1 MHLPLAFSIHHFI
14 SSVGADAGFAAIIGL
29 AILVLLYFAQARE
42 TTTLRD
48 EAISASQRVEQ
59 LERRVAQLGGPPVAP
74 APETATSSPQAGASG
89 PAAPGA
95 PAGGA
100 RVAPARP
107 VANPVPTATPGA
119 ERAPLPPSGSASTS
133 SPAAPAGVGAPALAD
148 ATRLIPTAQP
158 APEAGQWSAHAG
170 QPWQPAAAAAREA
183 TPPREN
189 EATRQ
194 APLTGQGKAPP
205 EAEPPREETV
215 RRRDAPAALA
225 TPPPATAAA
234 GAGQTQSA
242 SESPPAPVAGIDGG
256 GPSRSRPAASGPPR
270 QLPPEMHIRD
280 GSRSPGPMS
289 RGQRG
294 PTKRWLSALL
304 GVLLLA
310 GVIAVLLVV
319 TSGGGTSHSAAR
331 GTRNTN
337 APAARAGFNPASVT
351 VAVLNG
357 TDVSQLAHRVEQKL
371 ARSGYKGGTVATA
384 ADQTHATSVVAYL
397 PGYQSNAEHVA
408 SSLGLPTSA
417 VQPVDQS
424 ARAIACPPPSACGA
438 SVVVTVGSDLA
449 STK

>member
-74 APETATSSPQAGASG
+74 APESATSNTQGGTSA
-89 PAAPGA
+89 PAAPSA
-95 PAGGA
+95 PASGA
-100 RVAPARP
+100 RVAPAQA
-107 VANPVPTATPGA
+107 VANPAPTATPGG
-119 ERAPLPPSGSASTS
+119 EHAPLPPSASASTS
-133 SPAAPAGVGAPALAD
+133 MPAAPAGVGAPALAD
-148 ATRLIPTAQP
+148 ATRLIPAAEAAQAAEGVQATGTAQ
-158 APEAGQWSAHAG
+158 
-170 QPWQPAAAAAREA
+170 AAAGPAGEA
-183 TPPREN
+183 TPPRET

-194 APLTGQGKAPP
+194 APSPGEEEARGEPQAPP
-205 EAEPPREETV
+205 EATV
-215 RRRDAPAALA
+215 RRPAAPAALA

-234 GAGQTQSA
+234 GAGQTQAADEGPS
-242 SESPPAPVAGIDGG
+242 APVAANGG
-256 GPSRSRPAASGPPR
+256 GGQPRTRPAAASPPR
-270 QLPPEMHIRD
+270 QPPPRIHARD
-280 GSRSPGPMS
+280 GSRSPGPLSLGARS
-289 RGQRG
+289 RGN
-294 PTKRWLSALL
+294 RWLPAVSGL
-304 GVLLLA
+304 LLLA
-310 GVIAVLLVV
+310 AVIAALLVV
-319 TSGGGTSHSAAR
+319 TSGGGSSHRAAA
-331 GTRNTN
+331 TRNTN
-337 APAARAGFNPASVT
+337 APAARSGFIPASVT

-371 ARSGYKGGTVATA
+371 TRSGYKGATVATA
-384 ADQTHATSVVAYL
+384 ADQTHTTTVVAYL
-397 PGYQSNAEHVA
+397 PGYQSNATHVA
-408 SSLGLPTSA
+408 TSLGLPSSA